1 MSTLKKLVLTFVHI
15 PYTQTHKY
23 IYFRVKWRIWLNYFP
38 QVLKPINSFILFSW
52 LPKGLVRV
60 ILTVQK
66 VACNCCKSLCLYWT
80 NQLTTKY
87 INSLTFF
94 DNESVRK
101 KKFVSIFFIKMIL
114 SFILVW
120 FAKWSMVFF
129 FFFFFDEVYGLLLL
143 DLSCFVWLSY
153 LYFYVVIL
161 LSKILL
167 FISVLGFFHFFSL
180 HKMTKIIS
188 LWLKLGFGDILSPFF
203 CLIIPY
209 YILWCILGILYLGNQ
224 HATIIYVYKNKKLYI
239 IRLIYMTIHF
249 ELHIKWRSVSYFL

>member
-87 INSLTFF
+87 INSLTFCE
-94 DNESVRK
+94 NESVRK

-129 FFFFFDEVYGLLLL
+129 FFFFLMRSMV
-143 DLSCFVWLSY
+143 
-153 LYFYVVIL
+153 
-161 LSKILL
+161 
-167 FISVLGFFHFFSL
+167 
-180 HKMTKIIS
+180 
-188 LWLKLGFGDILSPFF
+188 FF
-203 CLIIPY
+203 CLIFHALFDCHIYIFMLLYCCLKFFCLYQYWVFFIFFFPTQNDKNYLSLTKVGVWRHTLPILLFNNTILYFMVHPWHFIFRESACNY
-209 YILWCILGILYLGNQ
+209 YI
-224 HATIIYVYKNKKLYI
+224 
-239 IRLIYMTIHF
+239 RL
-249 ELHIKWRSVSYFL
+249 

>member
-87 INSLTFF
+87 INSLTFCE
-94 DNESVRK
+94 NESVRK

-167 FISVLGFFHFFSL
+167 FISVLGFFHFFFPTQNDKNYLSL
-180 HKMTKIIS
+180 TKVGVWRHTLPIF
-188 LWLKLGFGDILSPFF
+188 LFNNTILYFMVHPWHFIFRESA
-203 CLIIPY
+203 CNY
-209 YILWCILGILYLGNQ
+209 YI
-224 HATIIYVYKNKKLYI
+224 
-239 IRLIYMTIHF
+239 RL
-249 ELHIKWRSVSYFL
+249 

>member
-153 LYFYVVIL
+153 SYFYVVIL

-167 FISVLGFFHFFSL
+167 FISVLGFFSFFFPYTKWKNYLSLTKVGVWRHTLPIFLFNNTILYFMVHPWHFIFRESA
-180 HKMTKIIS
+180 
-188 LWLKLGFGDILSPFF
+188 
-203 CLIIPY
+203 CNY
-209 YILWCILGILYLGNQ
+209 YI
-224 HATIIYVYKNKKLYI
+224 
-239 IRLIYMTIHF
+239 RL
-249 ELHIKWRSVSYFL
+249 

>member
-87 INSLTFF
+87 INSLPFC

-101 KKFVSIFFIKMIL
+101 KKICVNFFYKNDSFFYISLICKMVYGIL
-114 SFILVW
+114 L
-120 FAKWSMVFF
+120 

-167 FISVLGFFHFFSL
+167 FISVLGFFHFFFPYTKWQKLSL
-180 HKMTKIIS
+180 
-188 LWLKLGFGDILSPFF
+188 FD
-203 CLIIPY
+203 
-209 YILWCILGILYLGNQ
+209 
-224 HATIIYVYKNKKLYI
+224 
-239 IRLIYMTIHF
+239 
-249 ELHIKWRSVSYFL
+249 

>member
-1 MSTLKKLVLTFVHI
+1 
-15 PYTQTHKY
+15 
-23 IYFRVKWRIWLNYFP
+23 
-38 QVLKPINSFILFSW
+38 
-52 LPKGLVRV
+52 
-60 ILTVQK
+60 
-66 VACNCCKSLCLYWT
+66 
-80 NQLTTKY
+80 
-87 INSLTFF
+87 
-94 DNESVRK
+94 
-101 KKFVSIFFIKMIL
+101 MIL

-129 FFFFFDEVYGLLLL
+129 CLIFHALFDCHIYIFMLLYCCLKFFCLYQYWVFF
-143 DLSCFVWLSY
+143 
-153 LYFYVVIL
+153 I
-161 LSKILL
+161 
-167 FISVLGFFHFFSL
+167 FFSL

-224 HATIIYVYKNKKLYI
+224 HATIIYVYKKKNLYI

>member
-167 FISVLGFFHFFSL
+167 FISVLGFFLFFFPTQNDKNYLSLTKVGVWRHTLPIFLFNNTILYFMVHPWHFIFRESA
-180 HKMTKIIS
+180 
-188 LWLKLGFGDILSPFF
+188 
-203 CLIIPY
+203 CNY
-209 YILWCILGILYLGNQ
+209 YI
-224 HATIIYVYKNKKLYI
+224 
-239 IRLIYMTIHF
+239 RL
-249 ELHIKWRSVSYFL
+249 